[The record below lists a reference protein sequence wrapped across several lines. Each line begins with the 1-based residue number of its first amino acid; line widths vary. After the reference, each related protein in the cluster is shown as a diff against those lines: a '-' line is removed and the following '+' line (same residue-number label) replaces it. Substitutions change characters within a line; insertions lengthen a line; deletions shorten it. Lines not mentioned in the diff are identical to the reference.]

1 MFRFDQRE
9 RPSRFGSEIGIVVV
23 RCHFDQPGNRDAR
36 AESSQDLRGE
46 QPTVGQMMVERLHQL
61 VLVAPTIRFG
71 RGAAGRT
78 SFGRRLHLRK
88 A

>member
-1 MFRFDQRE
+1 
-9 RPSRFGSEIGIVVV
+9 
-23 RCHFDQPGNRDAR
+23 
-36 AESSQDLRGE
+36 
-46 QPTVGQMMVERLHQL
+46 LHQL